1 MYHAL
6 LTNRYLTSRVIPLI
20 AVAAVALCVA
30 LVIIVVSVMTGFLD
44 MVKNSGRTLM
54 GDVVISYQ
62 VSGIP
67 YYERLIERIKQLPE
81 AAAATPVV
89 DGLGVLQMPYP
100 DEEHKKPVP
109 VYFWGI
115 EPKSF
120 AEVTGYAQTL
130 YWRELTPLQRDE
142 LFNDVLEVHW
152 KDVLGWFTEDQRVEF
167 IRRAMIAESGD
178 PSFSPD
184 MTRIRGGVNAL
195 SEDAWQH
202 MFLTLRDPMGVL
214 KELLTAEEWQQ
225 LLSHDP
231 RLLRDDQILNDG
243 LSLTHAGDARAIV
256 LGMHVSEGNERQR
269 DGSYMALGR
278 NWRWWMPRHQV
289 TLTTIPISGG
299 LGGKENTEN
308 RILQVVNEFVSGV
321 FIIDK
326 NRAMIPLSIAQDIL
340 HLDEAPQYLDP
351 DDSFKQTGV
360 EPARATMVLVR
371 AADGVTPEQ
380 LREMVRRAYSQFV
393 DAVVADPATTAPP
406 PQPGFGLS
414 IQTWA
419 EQQASFIGP
428 VEKEREM
435 MRVLFSVVYLVC
447 AGLVLSIFWAIVS
460 EKTRDIG
467 ILRSVGAARE
477 GVLWIFTRY
486 GLMTGAL
493 GSLTGLLL
501 GALIVNR
508 INPIQDTLARPP
520 VLLALF
526 SLLPCVLAATWVFIR
541 GRFKSIA
548 WLALNLVALA
558 LAGVGAFGLARLF
571 NIDPAIILGARWEF
585 VLGGALIVVLA
596 CLFAFVN
603 LIRNTAL
610 VSTFVGTLVFMV
622 FLGLAALIFV
632 AHKYGGFQM
641 WNPEVYYFTE
651 IPNKPDWQAA
661 WGTVFL
667 AIMFSVLGA
676 AIAAAKAADTD
687 PVQALRYE

>member
-1 MYHAL
+1 M
-6 LTNRYLTSRVIPLI
+6 
-20 AVAAVALCVA
+20 
-30 LVIIVVSVMTGFLD
+30 
-44 MVKNSGRTLM
+44 
-54 GDVVISYQ
+54 
-62 VSGIP
+62 
-67 YYERLIERIKQLPE
+67 
-81 AAAATPVV
+81 
-89 DGLGVLQMPYP
+89 
-100 DEEHKKPVP
+100 
-109 VYFWGI
+109 
-115 EPKSF
+115 
-120 AEVTGYAQTL
+120 
-130 YWRELTPLQRDE
+130 
-142 LFNDVLEVHW
+142 LEDRW
-152 KDVLGWFTEDQRVEF
+152 KDVFEWLSEEQRVDF

-178 PSFSPD
+178 QSFEPD
-184 MTRIRGGVNAL
+184 MDRIRAGVNSL
-195 SEDAWQH
+195 SEDAWRH
-202 MFLTLRDPMGVL
+202 MFLTLRDPMLVL
-214 KELLTAEEWQQ
+214 KELLTAEQWQQ
-225 LLSHDP
+225 LLAFDA
-231 RLLRDDQILNDG
+231 RLLKDDQILTDG
-243 LSLTHAGDARAIV
+243 LTLTYAGDDRTIV

-269 DGSYMALGR
+269 DGSYEAVGR

-289 TLTTIPISGG
+289 TLMTIPISETGIGG
-299 LGGKENTEN
+299 ADSAES
-308 RILQVVNEFVSGV
+308 RILKVVNEFVSGV

-326 NRAMIPLSIAQDIL
+326 NRAMIPLKVAQEML
-340 HLDEAPQYLDP
+340 HLNEAIRRNENFEQI
-351 DDSFKQTGV
+351 GV

-371 AADGVTPEQ
+371 AAEGISPEQ
-380 LREMVRRAYSQFV
+380 LRDKVRSAYGLFV
-393 DAVVADPATTAPP
+393 EDVANDANTTVFP

-501 GALIVNR
+501 GALVVNK
-508 INPIQDTLARPP
+508 INPIQDAMARPP
-520 VLLALF
+520 LLLAIS
-526 SLLPCVLAATWVFIR
+526 SLIPC
-541 GRFKSIA
+541 
-548 WLALNLVALA
+548 ALA
-558 LAGVGAFGLARLF
+558 LIWVYLRGGWRSVGWLLLSVAVVGTAGAGAFACMRMAGFEPVQL
-571 NIDPAIILGARWEF
+571 IGARWEF
-585 VLGGALIVVLA
+585 VLGGALILILG

-603 LIRNTAL
+603 LIRRGAL
-610 VSTFVGTLVFMV
+610 VATFSGSLIVIV
-622 FLGLAALIFV
+622 FLGLAISIYL
-632 AHKYGGFQM
+632 AHTYGGFVM
-641 WNPEVYYFTE
+641 WNPEVYYFTQ